1 MTIKLP
7 NLDDRSFADLLGEA
21 IALIDERCPQWNDRT
36 PSDPGMTLV
45 EVFAYLTEILIYR
58 VNRMPEKA
66 HFALLDLLGVAP
78 LAPAPAEATVTF
90 SRAQVDRDAAPLTI
104 PAGTLVTDRAGTL
117 TFCTLE
123 DAILPGWAIPERP
136 APSVDAKALNAEKV
150 VGELIGRGGGEPGQS
165 FLVQRGPILRRPS
178 EPNSLIVGVEVR
190 DGDPPA
196 GAELRSFAGKTFAT
210 WREVNAL
217 AGYGPSDPVYVVDRA
232 KGMIVFGSSDAASD
246 GARSAG
252 AAPGAGLE
260 IRAWYLRG
268 GGRQGNVAPGTL
280 TVLKTP
286 IRGVEA
292 TNRARASGGEDM
304 EPIERALA
312 RGREAVRVL
321 RAAVTARDFE
331 NVACETP
338 GIARARAYAQRD
350 VWRAFGRP
358 GVVDVLVVPRIDPA
372 VAAQGVDSATLSA
385 HQTSELLANVRD
397 LVRRRRP
404 VGVDARVDWVRCRP
418 VDISA
423 RVVLSAIEDRDLV
436 SARLAGRL
444 YKLLAPDGDWPFG
457 RPLRASDVYE
467 AFLAEPGVRYAENLT
482 FHIADAPSSDIK
494 DIHRDQCQ
502 ETTFYAAGRALYR
515 SLDGGDSWAPI
526 LEREGEVFLGV
537 RTAAILPGFVAAF
550 SRRLNGEQT
559 NYVVYV
565 SEDGG
570 ESWID
575 RRGPSDAAPEDRIL
589 RRVFGFEIRDVAWTE
604 GLGGAPVLAI
614 AGRAALQQIRFSE
627 RVMTE
632 IVAVRGATEEAQR
645 DDQRG
650 FEAVA
655 SIRHVSG
662 LRFVAVA
669 ARERLGV
676 FVASGVG
683 PFSLLPGT
691 TGKNIRVLAFQQQGN
706 ETFLWAGLSA
716 DKGEPGK
723 GAMRIGM
730 RVDGSYDPTGWE
742 TFDANWSSGSCEA
755 LDFWGD
761 FVAAG
766 SNRGGILL
774 WRIGKSQK
782 WSDPPALSCGLPLV
796 DERRSLAPA
805 FGVGVGPGA
814 DADRPTILFG
824 GDGGAFRSEDLGR
837 TYKPNGRTDFEDRAP
852 LPLNWLFCSGKI
864 ELDVAVESAGETG
877 G

>member
-1 MTIKLP
+1 MTVKVP
-7 NLDDRSFADLLGEA
+7 NLDDRSFADLMREA
-21 IALIDERCPQWNDRT
+21 VALIDERCPQWNDRSA
-36 PSDPGMTLV
+36 SDPGMTLI

-90 SRAQVDRDAAPLTI
+90 SRAQAERDAPPLTI

-117 TFCTLE
+117 TFFTLG
-123 DAILPGWAIPERP
+123 DVVLPTWARPEAP
-136 APSVDAKALNAEKV
+136 APSVDATALNAEKV
-150 VGELIGRGGGEPGQS
+150 EGELIGRGGGEPGQS
-165 FLVQRGPILRRPS
+165 FVVQRGPILRRPS
-178 EPNSLIVGVEVR
+178 ESKSLVVGVEVR
-190 DGDPPA
+190 DG
-196 GAELRSFAGKTFAT
+196 GAPEGVELRSFAGKTFAI
-210 WREVNAL
+210 WREVNAF

-232 KGMIVFGSSDAASD
+232 KGVIAFGSSDAATD

-252 AAPGAGLE
+252 AAPGAGHE

-268 GGRQGNVAPGTL
+268 GGRQGNVAPGAL
-280 TVLKTP
+280 IVLKTP
-286 IRGVEA
+286 LRGVEA

-304 EPIERALA
+304 EPIDRALA

-350 VWRAFGRP
+350 VWQAFGRP
-358 GVVDVLVVPRIDPA
+358 GVVDVLVVPRIDPG
-372 VAAQGVDSATLSA
+372 VAASGVDAAALSA
-385 HQTSELLANVRD
+385 HQTSELLANVRA

-404 VGVDARVDWVRCRP
+404 VGVETRVEWVHCRP

-423 RVVLSAIEDRDLV
+423 RVVLSAVEDRDLV
-436 SARLAGRL
+436 SARLASRL
-444 YKLLAPDGDWPFG
+444 HALLAPDGAWPFG

-467 AFLAEPGVRYAENLT
+467 AFLAEPGVRYAENLA
-482 FHIADAPSSDIK
+482 FHIADAPSADIR

-502 ETTFYAAGRALYR
+502 PTTYYAAGRALYR
-515 SLDGGDSWAPI
+515 SLDSGDSWAPI
-526 LEREGEVFLGV
+526 LEREGEVFLGA

-550 SRRLNGEQT
+550 SRRPNGEQA

-570 ESWID
+570 ESWDD
-575 RRGPSDAAPEDRIL
+575 RRGASDAAQEERTLL
-589 RRVFGFEIRDVAWTE
+589 RAFGFEIRDVAWTE
-604 GLGGAPVLAI
+604 GAGGAPVLAI

-627 RVMTE
+627 RVVTE
-632 IVAVRGATEEAQR
+632 IVPVRGVTEEAQR

-669 ARERLGV
+669 SRERLGV

-691 TGKNIRVLAFQQQGN
+691 TGKNIRALAFQQQGN

-742 TFDANWSSGSCEA
+742 IFDANWSSGSCEA
-755 LDFWGD
+755 LEFWDD

-766 SNRGGILL
+766 SNRGGVLL
-774 WRIGKSQK
+774 WQLGKTQK

-805 FGVGVGPGA
+805 NGVGIGPGA
-814 DADRPTILFG
+814 NNGPTILLG
-824 GDGGAFRSEDLGR
+824 GDAGTFRSDDLGR
-837 TYKPNGRTDFEDRAP
+837 TYKPNGRTDFDDRAP

-864 ELDVAVESAGETG
+864 ELDVAVESAGESG
-877 G
+877 A